1 MTNATLSHIL
11 RSIDL
16 SECKPIFINHI
27 YYVEKIVSQN
37 VNGHIYRD
45 KYELLVIVEF
55 NIKKAIIL
63 RCGTTDLHWYVFRQ
77 YRNQHVLSNALK
89 TGVISEIWPE
99 NKTITCHYEI
109 GDTEDKYY
117 LTCHLAKLACLEV
130 R

>member
-1 MTNATLSHIL
+1 M
-11 RSIDL
+11 DL
-16 SECKPIFINHI
+16 SKCKPIIENHI

-37 VNGHIYRD
+37 VNGHIYRE
-45 KYELLVIVEF
+45 KYEFLIITEF

-63 RCGTTDLHWYVFRQ
+63 RCGTIDLHWYVFHQ

-99 NKTITCHYEI
+99 NKSITCHYGF
-109 GDTEDKYY
+109 GDTEDKYN

-130 R
+130 K